1 MSSRPRSRPAPGAIA
16 LGVVLLGVLL
26 LAVLALALRVDVA
39 GAFRHVLDSMFPV
52 TAATSQGQE
61 IRNLYDIV
69 FYFAAAIFV
78 VVEGLIIWIVI
89 RDRRKPGDNELP
101 PQTHGNNIAEISW
114 TLIPTIIVALL
125 FYISWQTLNTVDT
138 VSANPDLRVKAVA
151 GQFRWQFVYL
161 AEDGVTEVF
170 TQVIPDGPGGGLSVP
185 VGRNVQVEL
194 ESPDVIHAFYVPRF
208 LYKRDVVPG
217 QVNRFDFRL
226 NENEAG
232 QTFGGQCAELCG
244 VGHRTMTFQV
254 HALGGAE
261 FDAWLQQQI
270 DKAQASPGPSG
281 SAPPPAV
288 ILGLVASGI
297 AFDQATLNA
306 PADKPFAIDFDNRDA
321 GIPHDVSIRSA
332 SGIVFN
338 GEDVT
343 GPGKAIDNVPPLAA
357 GEYTFFCTFHPTTM
371 TGTLTVE

>member
-16 LGVVLLGVLL
+16 LGLVLLGVLAL
-26 LAVLALALRVDVA
+26 VILATVLRIDVGGAL
-39 GAFRHVLDSMFPV
+39 RHVLDSMFPV
-52 TAATSQGQE
+52 RAATSQGQE

-69 FYFAAAIFV
+69 FYFGAAIFLL
-78 VVEGLIIWIVI
+78 VEGLIVWIVI

-114 TLIPTIIVALL
+114 TLIPTIIVAFL

-138 VSANPDLRVKAVA
+138 VSASPDLRIKAIA

-161 AEDGVTEVF
+161 AEDGVTEAF
-170 TQVIPDGPGGGLSVP
+170 TQVIADGPGGGLSVP
-185 VGRNVQVEL
+185 VGRDVQVIL

-244 VGHRTMTFQV
+244 VGHRTMTFEV

-261 FDAWLQQQI
+261 FDAWLQEQI
-270 DKAQASPGPSG
+270 DNAQATPGPSG
-281 SAPPPAV
+281 SAPPPA
-288 ILGLVASGI
+288 
-297 AFDQATLNA
+297 ATLELTATGLEFDTTALHA
-306 PADKPFAIDFDNRDA
+306 PADKPFAIRFVNNAAGILHDVAIRDA
-321 GIPHDVSIRSA
+321 TGIK
-332 SGIVFN
+332 FN
-338 GEDVT
+338 GVDVT
-343 GPGKAIDNVPPLAA
+343 GPGEVIDNVPPLPA
-357 GEYTFFCTFHPTTM
+357 GEYTFFCTFHANM
-371 TGTLTVE
+371 TGTFTVE

>member
-1 MSSRPRSRPAPGAIA
+1 
-16 LGVVLLGVLL
+16 VLV
-26 LAVLALALRVDVA
+26 AVLALAILAVTLRIDVGQA
-39 GAFRHVLDSMFPV
+39 LRNVLDSMFPV
-52 TAATSQGQE
+52 PAATSQGQE

-69 FYFAAAIFV
+69 FYFAAAIFLL
-78 VVEGLIIWIVI
+78 VEGLIVWIVI

-101 PQTHGNNIAEISW
+101 PQTHGNNLAEISW
-114 TLIPTIIVALL
+114 TLIPTIIVAFL

-138 VSANPDLRVKAVA
+138 VSDSPDMRVKAIA

-161 AEDGVTEVF
+161 AEDGVTEAF
-170 TQVIPDGPGGGLSVP
+170 TQVIPEGAGGGLSVP
-185 VGRNVQVEL
+185 VGRNVQVIL

-244 VGHRTMTFQV
+244 IGHRTMTFEV

-261 FDAWLQQQI
+261 FDAWLQEQI
-270 DKAQASPGPSG
+270 DKAQATPGPSG
-281 SAPPPAV
+281 SAPPPA
-288 ILGLVASGI
+288 
-297 AFDQATLNA
+297 ATLELTAVGLEYDTTELHA
-306 PADKPFAIDFDNRDA
+306 PADKPFAIDFNNQAA
-321 GIPHDVSIRSA
+321 GIPHDVAIRDA
-332 SGIVFN
+332 TGIKYN
-338 GEDVT
+338 GTDVT
-343 GPGKAIDNVPPLAA
+343 GPGQVVDNVPPLPA
-357 GEYTFFCTFHPTTM
+357 GEYTFFCTFHANM

>member
-16 LGVVLLGVLL
+16 VGLVLVGVLL
-26 LAVLALALRVDVA
+26 VVVLAAALRIDLA
-39 GAFRHVLDSMFPV
+39 SGLGKILSSMFPPK
-52 TAATSQGQE
+52 AATSQAQE

-69 FYFAAAIFV
+69 FYFAAAIFLL
-78 VVEGLIIWIVI
+78 VEGLIVWIVI

-114 TLIPTIIVALL
+114 TLIPTIIVVFL
-125 FYISWQTLNTVDT
+125 FYISWQTLNTVET
-138 VSANPDLRVKAVA
+138 VSATPDLKVKAIA

-161 AEDGVTEVF
+161 AEDGVTEAF
-170 TQVIPDGPGGGLSVP
+170 TQVIPEGPGGGLSVP
-185 VGRNVQVEL
+185 VGRNILVEL

-217 QVNRFDFRL
+217 QVNRFEFRL
-226 NENEAG
+226 NEDEAG

-261 FDAWLQQQI
+261 FDAWLQQQV

-281 SAPPPAV
+281 SAAPPAV
-288 ILGLVASGI
+288 TVGLVASAI
-297 AFDQATLNA
+297 AFDQSTLTA

-321 GIPHDVSIRSA
+321 GIQHDVAIRND
-332 SGIVFN
+332 SGLVFN
-338 GEDVT
+338 GQDVT
-343 GPGKAIDNVPPLAA
+343 GPGKVVDNVPPLAA
-357 GEYTFFCTFHPTTM
+357 GAYTFFCTFHANM
-371 TGTLTVE
+371 TGTLTVQ

>member
-1 MSSRPRSRPAPGAIA
+1 MAVG
-16 LGVVLLGVLL
+16 LVLVAVLL
-26 LAVLALALRVDVA
+26 LVVIAAALRIDLA
-39 GAFRHVLDSMFPV
+39 GALGNVLSSMFPPK
-52 TAATSQGQE
+52 AATSQGQE

-69 FYFAAAIFV
+69 FYFAAAIFLL
-78 VVEGLIIWIVI
+78 VEGLIVWIVI

-114 TLIPTIIVALL
+114 TLIPTIIVAFL

-138 VSANPDLRVKAVA
+138 VSATPDLTVKAIA

-161 AEDGVTEVF
+161 AEDGVTEAF

-185 VGRNVQVEL
+185 VGRNIQVQL

-217 QVNRFDFRL
+217 QVNRFEFRL
-226 NENEAG
+226 NDDEAG

-261 FDAWLQQQI
+261 FDTWLQQQI
-270 DKAQASPGPSG
+270 DKAQATPPPSG
-281 SAPPPAV
+281 SPAPAAV
-288 ILGLVASGI
+288 TLTLVASNI
-297 AFDQATLNA
+297 AFDKAALEA
-306 PADKPFAIDFDNRDA
+306 PADKAFAIDFDNRDA
-321 GIPHDVSIRSA
+321 AIQHDVAIRNDT
-332 SGIVFN
+332 GLVFN
-338 GEDVT
+338 GQDVT
-343 GPGKAIDNVPPLAA
+343 GP
-357 GEYTFFCTFHPTTM
+357 
-371 TGTLTVE
+371 